1 MNYRCTL
8 APVKR
13 NIYAAPRH
21 VPLSKHY
28 RRMTYGL
35 AHMAKSTMLPRQT
48 YFSVA
53 LHSFRHQRFIVG
65 ERNGKRAD
73 YFYPRINVSPTLFIR
88 SKRKGNRKKIWI
100 TISAEVI
107 KMCIW
112 SFQNFIDEKLK
123 IVRAIFIKNN
133 NNEKDKVFF
142 SSITSF
148 FGKKQNFLAYVL
160 NTFNA
165 KEKEKKRI

>member
-1 MNYRCTL
+1 MNYRYTL

-73 YFYPRINVSPTLFIR
+73 YFYPRIDVSPTLVYLLGRREREIE
-88 SKRKGNRKKIWI
+88 KRLGSLFR
-100 TISAEVI
+100 
-107 KMCIW
+107 
-112 SFQNFIDEKLK
+112 LK
-123 IVRAIFIKNN
+123 
-133 NNEKDKVFF
+133 
-142 SSITSF
+142 S
-148 FGKKQNFLAYVL
+148 
-160 NTFNA
+160 
-165 KEKEKKRI
+165 

>member
-1 MNYRCTL
+1 MNYRCTPL

-35 AHMAKSTMLPRQT
+35 AHAKSTMLPRQT

-73 YFYPRINVSPTLFIR
+73 YFYPRIDVSPTLVYLLGRREREIEKRLGFRLFGWSHKNVYMIL
-88 SKRKGNRKKIWI
+88 SKFHRRKVEDCK
-100 TISAEVI
+100 S
-107 KMCIW
+107 
-112 SFQNFIDEKLK
+112 NFYK
-123 IVRAIFIKNN
+123 
-133 NNEKDKVFF
+133 
-142 SSITSF
+142 
-148 FGKKQNFLAYVL
+148 G
-160 NTFNA
+160 
-165 KEKEKKRI
+165 

>member
-35 AHMAKSTMLPRQT
+35 AHAKSTMLPRQT

-73 YFYPRINVSPTLFIR
+73 YFYPRIDVSPTLVYLLGRREREIE
-88 SKRKGNRKKIWI
+88 KRLGSLLK
-100 TISAEVI
+100 SEVI
-107 KMCIW
+107 KMCI
-112 SFQNFIDEKLK
+112 
-123 IVRAIFIKNN
+123 
-133 NNEKDKVFF
+133 
-142 SSITSF
+142 
-148 FGKKQNFLAYVL
+148 
-160 NTFNA
+160 
-165 KEKEKKRI
+165 